1 MPIGNARLRLGS
13 GLGMTQLSEA
23 PESHVNIMDSAS
35 LLEAQWSS
43 LIPAEQWSVFLAGT
57 GAFEKAGV
65 PFLLHG
71 ALALAAYTS
80 RWRNTKDID
89 VIVREGDH
97 ERAVTAL
104 RAAGFEDYFDQVAYD
119 RSWIFRGFKNGVL
132 FDVIWGLPNH
142 RVVIDEEWF
151 RRAQPLWLRGRVH
164 ATVPAEE
171 LVRVKLYVLQRERCD
186 WVDVLNVIAA
196 AVDRLDWVWLVRRM
210 DEDLPLLHAVL
221 ALFNW
226 MCPNRSVALPEWVRE
241 KFSLPLVTA
250 DSTEAVEISRV
261 RLFDSRPWF
270 ALHQPHDRP
279 LER

>member
-1 MPIGNARLRLGS
+1 
-13 GLGMTQLSEA
+13 MTPVAETPEA
-23 PESHVNIMDSAS
+23 KVNPMESVS
-35 LLEAQWSS
+35 LLEAQWSA

-97 ERAVTAL
+97 ERAVAAL
-104 RAAGFEDYFDQVAYD
+104 RSGGFEDYFDRAPYD

-132 FDVIWGLPNH
+132 FDVIWALPNH
-142 RVVIDEEWF
+142 RVLIDEAWF

-164 ATVPAEE
+164 ATVPVEE

-186 WVDVLNVIAA
+186 WVDVLNVLAA
-196 AVDRLDWVWLVRRM
+196 TVERLDWAWLVRRM

-226 MCPNRSVALPEWVRE
+226 MSPNRATGLPVWMRE
-241 KFSLPLVTA
+241 KFALPLVEA
-250 DSTEAVEISRV
+250 DATDAVEVARV

-270 ALHQPHDRP
+270 ALHQLPDVP